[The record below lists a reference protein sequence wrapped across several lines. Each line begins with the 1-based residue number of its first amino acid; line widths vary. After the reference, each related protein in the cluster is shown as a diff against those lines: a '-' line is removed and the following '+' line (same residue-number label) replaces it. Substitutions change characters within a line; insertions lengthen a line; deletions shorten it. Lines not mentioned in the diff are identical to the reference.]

1 MKLSNAGVNFNE
13 KIYPGMTYGLLTSS
27 FLFSSHVSE
36 FVLKEY
42 KVQSELTITIF
53 KRLAKPFLSIMNN

>member
-13 KIYPGMTYGLLTSS
+13 KIYPGMTYGLFKSG